1 MVDYKLVG
9 QKNILTYAKAEGLGD
24 LIAFD
29 KEGKQ
34 ILKTMLVVD
43 QILKELHSR
52 IATEFPGS
60 QVHLSKIG
68 DTYIIS
74 GEVSTEE
81 AYDRINQV
89 VANVHGNEKTI
100 NKLQK
105 PLTNQINV
113 KLSVIEVHRRLKEK
127 LGINWKRITVL

>member
-1 MVDYKLVG
+1 
-9 QKNILTYAKAEGLGD
+9 
-24 LIAFD
+24 
-29 KEGKQ
+29 
-34 ILKTMLVVD
+34 MLVVD

-113 KLSVIEVHRRLKEK
+113 KLSVIEVQRRLKEK